1 MQSLYPKPTSFREYI
16 HSTPSIYFLHR
27 YSRMNLECSLYVSRN
42 PNPKSQPLHKQ
53 ERSTL
58 FFADVPLAGDDAPG
72 GLVEDPAVG
81 VDGARG
87 EARC

>member
-1 MQSLYPKPTSFREYI
+1 
-16 HSTPSIYFLHR
+16 
-27 YSRMNLECSLYVSRN
+27 MNLELYVSRN

-58 FFADVPLAGDDAPG
+58 FLADVPLAGDGAPG